1 MDLQKAHGCNKTKD
15 MKRLF
20 TITFLFIS
28 TLCFSQVIGKT
39 VTEDYT
45 AGFETPGSV
54 YEIPEYMGEP
64 VPVAILSIGIT
75 EDILAQYP
83 ELGDYRVGL
92 GLSNITVAFM
102 EETFRFD
109 FVETRDEIKNRMV
122 TQYKASAKGL
132 SANKIELKGNIV
144 LAKYFGYIEVYDFS
158 ISEDETINLKDG
170 VKNTLVTRLGLQLRL
185 VDAETGLYMTGS
197 GLGKAVTTREVTLL
211 NDENLEE
218 VAFNQSSIGIST
230 RKALNTAVYKIV
242 RRMRQKKIFD
252 H

>member
-1 MDLQKAHGCNKTKD
+1 LVKKLIALALLINTSVFG
-15 MKRLF
+15 
-20 TITFLFIS
+20 
-28 TLCFSQVIGKT
+28 QVIGRT

-45 AGFETPGSV
+45 AEFERQASV

-64 VPVAILSIGIT
+64 VPVAILSIGVN
-75 EDILAQYP
+75 EEVLAQYP

-102 EETFRFD
+102 EETFRFE
-109 FVETRDEIKNRMV
+109 FVETKDEIKNRMV

-132 SANKIELKGNIV
+132 LTEKYELKGNIV
-144 LAKYFGYIEVYDFS
+144 GAKYFGYIEVYDFS
-158 ISEDETINLKDG
+158 ISEDETVTLKDG
-170 VKNTLVTRLGLQLRL
+170 VTNKLVTRLGLQLRL
-185 VDAETGLYMTGS
+185 VDAQSGLYMTGS
-197 GLGKAVTTREVTLL
+197 GLGTSTTTREVTLL

-218 VAFNQSSIGIST
+218 VAFNQSSIGIAT
-230 RKALNTAVYKIV
+230 KKALNTAVYKIV